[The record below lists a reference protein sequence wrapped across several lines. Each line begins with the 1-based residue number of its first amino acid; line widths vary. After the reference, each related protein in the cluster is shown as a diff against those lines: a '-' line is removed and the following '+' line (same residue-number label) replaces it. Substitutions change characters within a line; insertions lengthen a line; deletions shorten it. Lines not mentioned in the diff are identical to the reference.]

1 MKRARRYAA
10 RALYVAIYVVLT
22 AIAIVIPYSGLVM
35 TPVALVAFKYM
46 DSNKVVPMT

>member
-22 AIAIVIPYSGLVM
+22 PIAIIISPFVSLIELGVFCLDDLEAIVN
-35 TPVALVAFKYM
+35 
-46 DSNKVVPMT
+46 DD

>member
-22 AIAIVIPYSGLVM
+22 SL
-35 TPVALVAFKYM
+35 ALVISPLVSLLELGSYCLDGLEIIAN
-46 DSNKVVPMT
+46 DD